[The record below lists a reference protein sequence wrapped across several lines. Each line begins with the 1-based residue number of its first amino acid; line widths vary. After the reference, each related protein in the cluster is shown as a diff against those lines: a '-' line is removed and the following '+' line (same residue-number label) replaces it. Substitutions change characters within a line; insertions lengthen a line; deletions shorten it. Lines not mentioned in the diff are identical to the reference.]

1 MNGSTVN
8 LHITAAYLKG
18 IETMRTKRYNLKEK
32 VTLSIRP
39 DVIRRLD
46 EEADKKF
53 VSRSQAAETILR
65 EYFLGVI
72 DNGEAEN
79 KNRDR
84 G

>member
-1 MNGSTVN
+1 M
-8 LHITAAYLKG
+8 KG
-18 IETMRTKRYNLKEK
+18 LEDMRTKRYNLKEK

-53 VSRSQAAETILR
+53 VSRSQAAEMILR

-79 KNRDR
+79 TIRDR

>member
-1 MNGSTVN
+1 MNR
-8 LHITAAYLKG
+8 HIIAAYLKG

-32 VTLSIRP
+32 VTISIRP

-53 VSRSQAAETILR
+53 VSRSQAAEMILR

-79 KNRDR
+79 TIRDR